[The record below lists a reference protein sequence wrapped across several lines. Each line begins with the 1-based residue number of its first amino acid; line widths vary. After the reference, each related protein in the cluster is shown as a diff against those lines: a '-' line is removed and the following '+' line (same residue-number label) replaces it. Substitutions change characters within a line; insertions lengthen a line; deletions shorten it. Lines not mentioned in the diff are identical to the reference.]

1 VARSRLAIAFS
12 TAASRGIAGSG
23 EIDRV
28 VYGEAHALSLGS
40 DAGEMENRR
49 GGVGSAAGK
58 EACSCVNHRCET
70 EKEKEESG
78 KKILRKR
85 INNVIRERGS
95 SRVSYVG
102 PPGDALS
109 VVTVA
114 TVTRKR
120 ADLHFYSG

>member
-1 VARSRLAIAFS
+1 VLAAAFS
-12 TAASRGIAGSG
+12 AAASRGIAGSG

-28 VYGEAHALSLGS
+28 VYGEAHALSLGL
-40 DAGEMENRR
+40 DAGEMTGE
-49 GGVGSAAGK
+49 
-58 EACSCVNHRCET
+58 EACSCVNQRCET
-70 EKEKEESG
+70 EKEKEESR
-78 KKILRKR
+78 KKIHRTR

-114 TVTRKR
+114 TVTRKKSR
-120 ADLHFYSG
+120 PAFL